1 MNNIEVKLTI
11 PPELLAQF
19 NASLDKLISVTQLA
33 GSTSLP
39 SVAPFDKSIFI
50 SYRRSDSAYITGRI
64 YDHLA
69 AAFGETNVF
78 RDIDN
83 ILAGRDFTEQ
93 LDKELQNADV
103 MLVIIGTD
111 WLDVRDAQTG
121 ERRLDNENDIVR
133 LEVEIGLERNIPII
147 PVLVR
152 GASVPDKASL
162 PFRLKPLADKSGLS
176 VDPDP
181 DFHDDVERLI
191 EQIKRTLGV

>member
-19 NASLDKLISVTQLA
+19 NASLDKLISVTQLS
-33 GSTSLP
+33 GSQLASTTS
-39 SVAPFDKSIFI
+39 FNKSIFV

-69 AAFGETNVF
+69 AAFGDTSVF

-93 LDKELQNADV
+93 LDKELQNSDL
-103 MLVIIGTD
+103 MLVIIGSD

-162 PFRLKPLADKSGLS
+162 PFRLKPLADKSGLTI
-176 VDPDP
+176 DPDP
-181 DFHDDVERLI
+181 DFHNDVERLI
-191 EQIKRTLGV
+191 EKIKQTLGV